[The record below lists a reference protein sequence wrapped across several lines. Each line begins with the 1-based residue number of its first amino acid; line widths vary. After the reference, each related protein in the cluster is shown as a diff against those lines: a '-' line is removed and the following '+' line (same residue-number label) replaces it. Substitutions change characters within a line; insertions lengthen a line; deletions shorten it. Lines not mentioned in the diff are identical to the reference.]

1 MKSTMFI
8 RNLIVVCLSLTMSG
22 VWAVTP
28 APERSAQPND
38 PTAGSIQ
45 RGIEREL
52 PQPALPTPGPEKRP
66 QELAAPEVS
75 DVTVIVK
82 QFRLEGVTLLPEAD
96 LLAVVA
102 PWLNKTLN
110 LTELNKA
117 ADAIA
122 QYYQSQG
129 LLAQAFIPPQ
139 KIESDGVVIIKV
151 LEAKLGAVNVETE
164 GETRF
169 DKSMVAKYIL
179 YRNPIGQFVQT
190 KTIEEAIYVINEMPG
205 MAVNTELAP
214 GENDGEITLNV
225 KAADTPLVTGS
236 ATASNYGSASTGQE
250 QGMVNLSLNNPLG
263 IGDQLSVNGF
273 KTKGTNYSQASYSA
287 PIHESGLRLGASISD
302 MKYHT
307 VNEFTGSLGSS
318 KTSGLN
324 LSYPLLRSQ
333 TTNANATLAY
343 DHKSYVNSLTS
354 GVTNSDYNVKTWTL
368 GFSGNHYDGWMGG
381 GISTASLSM
390 TKGKWTN
397 PLWDAT
403 ATNNY
408 GQYTDPTYSK
418 LSFSLSRNQQLITD
432 QTVLAASLSGQ
443 RAASNLDTVE
453 RFFLGGP
460 NGVRSY
466 PSSQGS
472 GDHGTMLNLEVQQ
485 QLPAGIVGYV
495 FYDKG
500 WVQQYKSESIYQQV
514 NAQYFKAGNNY
525 SLAGYGL
532 GAKYTYQSFTINS
545 FYAIPIGDNPL
556 YRYNGT
562 DYVKKNSDGRTG
574 NYFWLQGIYK
584 F

>member
-1 MKSTMFI
+1 
-8 RNLIVVCLSLTMSG
+8 
-22 VWAVTP
+22 
-28 APERSAQPND
+28 
-38 PTAGSIQ
+38 
-45 RGIEREL
+45 
-52 PQPALPTPGPEKRP
+52 
-66 QELAAPEVS
+66 
-75 DVTVIVK
+75 
-82 QFRLEGVTLLPEAD
+82 
-96 LLAVVA
+96 
-102 PWLNKTLN
+102 
-110 LTELNKA
+110 
-117 ADAIA
+117 
-122 QYYQSQG
+122 
-129 LLAQAFIPPQ
+129 
-139 KIESDGVVIIKV
+139 
-151 LEAKLGAVNVETE
+151 
-164 GETRF
+164 
-169 DKSMVAKYIL
+169 
-179 YRNPIGQFVQT
+179 
-190 KTIEEAIYVINEMPG
+190 
-205 MAVNTELAP
+205 
-214 GENDGEITLNV
+214 
-225 KAADTPLVTGS
+225 
-236 ATASNYGSASTGQE
+236 
-250 QGMVNLSLNNPLG
+250 
-263 IGDQLSVNGF
+263 
-273 KTKGTNYSQASYSA
+273 
-287 PIHESGLRLGASISD
+287 
-302 MKYHT
+302 
-307 VNEFTGSLGSS
+307 
-318 KTSGLN
+318 
-324 LSYPLLRSQ
+324 
-333 TTNANATLAY
+333 
-343 DHKSYVNSLTS
+343 
-354 GVTNSDYNVKTWTL
+354 L